1 MTATDTAVLAAG
13 TALIIFILWFFF
25 GQKAARQVDHAV
37 ESAQEVELAIG
48 GIHCPSC
55 LLAIERVLKRN
66 EGVLGVDTNF
76 DTERAL
82 VTIDP
87 RLIDT
92 AQVMSQIEKLGYSAS
107 EVVDETATGPEVD
120 TGVKDLKLRLS
131 VSAVLTIPVLIAAMA
146 LHAMPPS
153 PLVYVEF
160 VLASIVMFWAGR
172 QIFRSAWGSIR
183 NRASDMNVLIAVG
196 TLAAYLY
203 SLAGT
208 FFPGVFRSY
217 GILPHVYY
225 ETTAVIITLI
235 LTGRLFE
242 ARAKSHTSDAIKKLL
257 SLQARTARV
266 VRDGQEMDVGIDEVR
281 VGDLVVVRP
290 GEKVPVDGVVV
301 EGASALD
308 ESMIS
313 GESVPVEKQPSDM
326 VIGATINKTG
336 RFVFRTTKV
345 GANTT
350 LSQIVRLVRQAQAT
364 RAPIQ
369 KTADVIAGYFVPAV
383 VCIGVATFVAWYILG
398 PAPSISFAVVNFVAV
413 LIIACPCALG
423 LATPTAVAVGTGRG
437 AENGILIRSAEAL
450 ETARRLTTI
459 VLDKTG
465 TITEGKPALTDIKAA
480 AGFSEDDV
488 LALAASCERGSEHPI
503 GQAIVTAAE
512 NRSLELRSP
521 AAFEAI
527 PGGGVRASVDSTAVL
542 IGTVKLMSGS
552 GIDTS
557 ALERAAEDLRNHGKS
572 VMYIA
577 ADGALAGI
585 IAVADTL
592 KKTSQA
598 AVGRLRRL
606 GLEVVMM
613 TGDNSQS
620 AQAVAS
626 EVGIDLVMAEVVPSE
641 KASSVKALQSAGKV
655 VAMVGDGIN
664 DAPALAQADLG
675 IAIGGGTD
683 IAIESSDITL
693 VSGDLN
699 GVVTAIELS
708 RATIRN
714 IRQNLFFAFAYNTL
728 GIPIAAGILYP
739 VGVLLNPMIASAA
752 MAASSLSVVSNA
764 LRLRGF
770 RPLSD

>member
-1 MTATDTAVLAAG
+1 MG
-13 TALIIFILWFFF
+13 IH
-25 GQKAARQVDHAV
+25 QKPRQRYERPDRGRH
-37 ESAQEVELAIG
+37 LG
-48 GIHCPSC
+48 GICIQASPGPFSRRVPLIRNPAAC
-55 LLAIERVLKRN
+55 LLRDHGGHHYAHPY
-66 EGVLGVDTNF
+66 GQ
-76 DTERAL
+76 A
-82 VTIDP
+82 
-87 RLIDT
+87 
-92 AQVMSQIEKLGYSAS
+92 
-107 EVVDETATGPEVD
+107 
-120 TGVKDLKLRLS
+120 
-131 VSAVLTIPVLIAAMA
+131 
-146 LHAMPPS
+146 
-153 PLVYVEF
+153 
-160 VLASIVMFWAGR
+160 
-172 QIFRSAWGSIR
+172 FRG
-183 NRASDMNVLIAVG
+183 
-196 TLAAYLY
+196 
-203 SLAGT
+203 
-208 FFPGVFRSY
+208 
-217 GILPHVYY
+217 
-225 ETTAVIITLI
+225 
-235 LTGRLFE
+235 
-242 ARAKSHTSDAIKKLL
+242 RAKSHTSDAIKKLL

-450 ETARRLTTI
+450 ETARRLTII

-542 IGTVKLMSGS
+542 IGTVKLMSG
-552 GIDTS
+552 GGKTLG

-572 VMYIA
+572 VMI
-577 ADGALAGI
+577 
-585 IAVADTL
+585 
-592 KKTSQA
+592 
-598 AVGRLRRL
+598 
-606 GLEVVMM
+606 
-613 TGDNSQS
+613 
-620 AQAVAS
+620 
-626 EVGIDLVMAEVVPSE
+626 
-641 KASSVKALQSAGKV
+641 
-655 VAMVGDGIN
+655 
-664 DAPALAQADLG
+664 
-675 IAIGGGTD
+675 
-683 IAIESSDITL
+683 
-693 VSGDLN
+693 
-699 GVVTAIELS
+699 
-708 RATIRN
+708 
-714 IRQNLFFAFAYNTL
+714 
-728 GIPIAAGILYP
+728 
-739 VGVLLNPMIASAA
+739 
-752 MAASSLSVVSNA
+752 
-764 LRLRGF
+764 
-770 RPLSD
+770 